1 LTNREDALKI
11 LSTHLKA
18 IQSLSNSIRA
28 VESNKE
34 AEMKRVFYGTQEAAL
49 MLGISKQT
57 LLRYEK
63 KKIFPRTKRNPI
75 NRRREYSIEEITK
88 LKQVLGR
95 V

>member
-1 LTNREDALKI
+1 M
-11 LSTHLKA
+11 SVH
-18 IQSLSNSIRA
+18 
-28 VESNKE
+28 KE

-63 KKIFPRTKRNPI
+63 KKIFPRPKRNPI